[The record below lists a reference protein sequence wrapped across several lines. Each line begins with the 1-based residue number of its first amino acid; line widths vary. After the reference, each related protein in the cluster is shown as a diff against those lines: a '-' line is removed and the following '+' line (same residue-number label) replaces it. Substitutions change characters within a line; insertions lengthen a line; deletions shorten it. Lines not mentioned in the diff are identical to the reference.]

1 MNVKINIITV
11 FFLNV
16 VFTIQAQIYV
26 SSEVQ
31 KNGNGS
37 IENPFSTL
45 VDAIQIAKPGDTVF
59 LRSGN
64 YRETVDI
71 KISGIKDRPIR
82 IEAYQNEKV
91 IFDGTDLLKL
101 NWKLFKNGIYVADCD
116 VLVEQLFDG
125 MDMLNEARWP
135 NAPFDSRWERT
146 TWASSSKGS
155 TKNKMVCEKLIASP
169 LDWKGALAVLN
180 VGQQYKTWI
189 RKVVDFNQKDG
200 SITYELDER
209 VGNGKDSGETWAD
222 DYFYLFG
229 KLEALDVP
237 GEWYYDRENKK
248 LYFMPVEKTPEE
260 HQLYVKKRVNGITMS
275 NVAHV
280 IVDKLQF
287 HACTFWGENCNNVI
301 LDHSHFRFP
310 VYNRISKGGPEFVS
324 LSGSSNTIQHSSI
337 AYSQLGGFFLSGK
350 DNTLFDSVVWD
361 INWLGDIK
369 YAGIKVEG
377 DTAGNKIQ
385 NCTVGHVG
393 NIGIS
398 YRGPNNEVIG
408 NHVFDTGKM
417 CRDIAAIHTGSVNVF
432 GSICAYNWAHHSSG
446 MGIRGDDQ
454 TRGLTVH
461 HNVVWNTGLQG
472 MIVKGDFNQVYNN
485 TIFHITE
492 AGSLIM
498 PVREEPKKWWTR
510 NEILK
515 QQNKNSIFVNNTAD
529 IVAWRNEIK
538 TPDIFKN
545 NLFFLEL
552 TQRQLK
558 NANPSEF
565 VRDLLQAPEKWDFSP
580 KTGTALV
587 DSGIS
592 IEGLTLKSVGSHPDA
607 GAYELGAT
615 KWIPGATWKPDGLI
629 DVYPISNMIS
639 WKVGNKSQK
648 TELIK
653 N

>member
-26 SSEVQ
+26 SPEVQ

-71 KISGIKDRPIR
+71 KISGIKDKPIR

-155 TKNKMVCEKLIASP
+155 TKNKMVCENLIASP

-237 GEWYYDRENKK
+237 GEWYYDKKNKK

-280 IVDKLQF
+280 IVDKIQF

-310 VYNRISKGGPEFVS
+310 VYKRLSNGGPAFVS
-324 LSGSSNTIQHSSI
+324 LSGSSNTIKHSSL

-393 NIGIS
+393 NIGLS
-398 YRGPNNEVIG
+398 YRGSNNEVIG

-417 CRDIAAIHTGSVNVF
+417 CRDIAAIHTGSVKVF

-565 VRDLLQAPEKWDFSP
+565 VRDLLQAPENWDFSP
-580 KTGTALV
+580 KTGTVLV
-587 DSGIS
+587 DSGMPV
-592 IEGLTLKSVGSHPDA
+592 EGLTLKSVGSHPDV
-607 GAYELGAT
+607 GAYELGGT
-615 KWIPGATWKPDGLI
+615 KWIPGATWKPDDLI
-629 DVYPISNMIS
+629 DIYPISNTIS

-648 TELIK
+648 